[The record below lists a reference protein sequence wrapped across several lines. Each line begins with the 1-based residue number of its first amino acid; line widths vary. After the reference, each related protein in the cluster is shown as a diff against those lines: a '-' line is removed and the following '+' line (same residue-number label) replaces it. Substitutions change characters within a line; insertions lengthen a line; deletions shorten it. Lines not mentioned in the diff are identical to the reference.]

1 MLRAAKEE
9 AGRVRVVALV
19 YPSTRVEEV
28 RPRAEWVRA
37 AGAYQAA
44 AEMLAEPAAALVV
57 DLGRITAGH
66 AGLLSLAGR
75 LGVPVIAFGE
85 VSADLGAD
93 ALGSARLI
101 TREGLPEALDRILPP
116 EPAQSAESAES
127 TSPEDQAGAAARAEA
142 AEEAPPAAEA
152 AAEPEAPRTPGR
164 PAEML
169 TQAELDAL
177 LG

>member
-1 MLRAAKEE
+1 MVLRAAKEE

-116 EPAQSAESAES
+116 ELPEPAES